1 MRHKQIWFVACV
13 WAAAI
18 AAVAFMGRFGQG
30 AIAGV
35 LLLAAMIAALKNQ
48 RGFALACFALF
59 PIILTL
65 NPVAFPLRGLGQVIN
80 RLSTFAVAICLI
92 FASTRASGRT
102 QLPLAMLIPFLVFAV
117 VSSMQGYFPE
127 ISYFKLINFTVF
139 LLGIWIGSRNLDRS
153 PLDLLTLRKFF
164 FAISIFFII
173 GSLLTLPFP
182 SICYLQNTKWL
193 TAQFGT
199 EAADAMFRERGAS
212 ETVSFFCGVT
222 NQSQCLGPLLAL
234 VLWWMIGDMMLVERR
249 LKKFHAA
256 VIFIGLGLMYLTR
269 SRTALFA
276 FAIGGMVFVGHALGH
291 ISLPQAVKRRVKQL
305 AFSGVVALG
314 LLLVIMQIRGGLMTK
329 WVRKT
334 NEGGE
339 DKRSLVEAV
348 THSRQ
353 RLIDEDLADFK
364 YNNLLGC
371 GFQVA
376 YFHPYLY
383 ANHKGLILS
392 APIEKGLLPLMV
404 LGETGVV
411 GAVFFLIFLVS
422 FYAGCGRQKLY
433 MTMTMFSVLL
443 ASNIGEADFFSPGGI
458 GGAKWVLAAI
468 GGFVIDAHV
477 IHFNRMNAQY
487 SRRVM
492 G

>member
-1 MRHKQIWFVACV
+1 MKHKVVWRSACV
-13 WAAAI
+13 WAAVI
-18 AAVAFMGRFGQG
+18 ALVAVAGRFASG

-35 LLLAAMIAALKNQ
+35 LFLIAVIAALKGN
-48 RGFALACFALF
+48 RGLALSFFALF
-59 PIILTL
+59 PLILTL
-65 NPVAFPLRGLGQVIN
+65 NPVAFQLAGVGQVIN
-80 RLSTFAVAICLI
+80 RLSTFLVAICLL
-92 FASTRASGRT
+92 FTASGVAGRN
-102 QLPLAMLIPFLVFAV
+102 QLPLAMLFPFLGIATI
-117 VSSMQGYFPE
+117 SSAQGYFPE
-127 ISYFKLINFTVF
+127 ISYFKLANFVVF
-139 LLGIWIGSRNLDRS
+139 LLGIWIGSRNLNRS
-153 PLDLLTLRKFF
+153 PMDLLTMRKAFL
-164 FAISIFFII
+164 AISIFVVV

-182 SICYLQNTKWL
+182 SICYLQNTREL
-193 TAQFGT
+193 AAQFG
-199 EAADAMFRERGAS
+199 AAAANEIFRERDAGAD
-212 ETVSFFCGVT
+212 VSYFCGVT
-222 NQSQCLGPLLAL
+222 NQSQCLGPMLAL

-269 SRTALFA
+269 SRTSLFA

-291 ISLPQAVKRRVKQL
+291 ISLPQAVKHRIKQL
-305 AFSGVVALG
+305 AFSGVLVLG
-314 LLLVIMQIRGGLMTK
+314 LLFVVLQIRGGLMTK

-334 NEGGE
+334 NEEG
-339 DKRSLVEAV
+339 DNRSLVEAV

-353 RLIDEDLADFK
+353 GLIDENLADFR
-364 YNNLLGC
+364 YNKLLGC

-376 YFHPYLY
+376 YYHPYLY

-411 GAVFFLIFLVS
+411 GAFFFLIFLIS
-422 FYAGCGRQKLY
+422 FYAGCGRKKLY

-477 IHFNRMNAQY
+477 IHFNRMNEMY
-487 SRRVM
+487 SQRVM